1 MLACISLLLQPCLDR
16 IAYAEGCPYIGVG
29 VGAGGGGAEQK
40 AGGTGIQRSHYKEK
54 EDPAFL
60 LASYKVIR
68 QRWFCG
74 WHY

>member
-16 IAYAEGCPYIGVG
+16 IAYAEGCPYIGVGVG

-54 EDPAFL
+54 EDPL
-60 LASYKVIR
+60 HPS
-68 QRWFCG
+68 
-74 WHY
+74 